1 MPGDDLA
8 LHKIDMSTRGH
19 RFFWT
24 EERIAELIE
33 LAKQPGKTLKD
44 LGKRYHVS
52 ADAIAY
58 VLRRE
63 GRHFELSGLRR
74 EWRRAQVR
82 ERYRR
87 EIPRLMLECRGIQ
100 KCVAKKLHL
109 AEVTVQH
116 LITELFTHEERL
128 AMMPKRGCLVCGKPI
143 ESTHWRTILCSQ
155 QCRIERHRQSAKR
168 IREQNGHGW
177 MLWKQRDAEMMH
189 AAILRNGGSCTAI
202 AKEFGATRYSV
213 SNAIRRWGLGAVA
226 EQARK
231 EKYEARVQT
240 AAELLRS
247 GATMAQTARDI
258 GMNEEDLSRIIHERY
273 ADIAGVNRCKH
284 CGQHFKRDR
293 AQARHCSDACARA
306 ARQTREKR
314 ADKKYKMKRALQRQ
328 AQRKEQQRRSADASS
343 IIVGRIQQIQSSTHL

>member
-1 MPGDDLA
+1 
-8 LHKIDMSTRGH
+8 MSTRGH

-24 EERIAELIE
+24 DERITELIE

-44 LGKRYHVS
+44 LAKHYHVS
-52 ADAIAY
+52 ADAISY

-63 GRHFELSGLRR
+63 GKHFELSGLRR

-87 EIPRLMLECRGIQ
+87 ELPRLMLECRGIQ

-109 AEVTVQH
+109 AEITVQH
-116 LITELFTHEERL
+116 LLADLFTHEERL

-143 ESTHWRTILCSQ
+143 ASTHWRTILCSQ
-155 QCRIERHRQSAKR
+155 ECRMERHRQSAKR
-168 IREQNGHGW
+168 IREKNGSGW
-177 MLWKQRDAEMMH
+177 MLWKQRDFEMMH

-202 AKEFGATRYSV
+202 AKEFGASRYAV

-231 EKYEARVQT
+231 DKYESRVQT

-247 GATMAQTARDI
+247 GATMAQTAKDI

-273 ADIAGVNRCKH
+273 ADLAGVNRCKH
-284 CGQHFKRDR
+284 CGKQFKRDR

-314 ADKKYKMKRALQRQ
+314 ANKKYKMKRALQRQ
-328 AQRKEQQRRSADASS
+328 AQRKEQQRRSGDASS
-343 IIVGRIQQIQSSTHL
+343 IIAGRIQHIQSSTHL